1 MRHSNGAKIT
11 HELGG
16 SKRENKVMN
25 FLVTGGAGFI
35 GSNLVERL
43 LGRGD
48 SVRILDNFSTGKRE
62 NISGFEGD
70 VKVIEGDIRDIETVQ
85 RAMKGVDFCLHHAA
99 VTSVTRSIE
108 NPIDTS
114 EVNIEGTLK
123 VLLSAKELGGVKV
136 VYAGS
141 ASVYGNNPVLPR
153 REDLIPEPV
162 SPYAV
167 SKFSGECYCRMFYKT
182 FSIPVVI
189 LRYFNVFGKRQRENS
204 PYSAVIPKFIQ
215 AMREGEKPIIYGD
228 GSQTRDFTHVENVV
242 NAVLLACEKD
252 EANGEIFNIACGKK
266 VSINELLNCLSKLME
281 VETKPCYAE
290 EKPGDVKHSVAD
302 ISKASRVLGYKPE
315 TGLEEGL
322 KKTLGA
328 KR

>member
-1 MRHSNGAKIT
+1 MS
-11 HELGG
+11 
-16 SKRENKVMN
+16 KVMK

-62 NISGFEGD
+62 NISGFERD
-70 VKVIEGDIRDIETVQ
+70 VEVIEGDIRDIETVQ
-85 RAMKGVDFCLHHAA
+85 RAMKGVDFCLHQAA

-153 REDLIPEPV
+153 REDLVPEPV

-204 PYSAVIPKFIQ
+204 QYSAVIPKFIQ
-215 AMREGEKPIIYGD
+215 ALLEGEKPIIYGD

-266 VSINELLNCLSKLME
+266 VSINELLNCLSKLMQ
-281 VETKPCYAE
+281 VETKPGYAE
-290 EKPGDVKHSVAD
+290 ETPGDVKHSVAD

>member
-1 MRHSNGAKIT
+1 MK
-11 HELGG
+11 
-16 SKRENKVMN
+16 

-62 NISGFEGD
+62 NISGFERD
-70 VKVIEGDIRDIETVQ
+70 IEVIEGDIRDIETVQ
-85 RAMKGVDFCLHHAA
+85 RAMKGVDFCLHQAA

-153 REDLIPEPV
+153 REDLVPEPV

-204 PYSAVIPKFIQ
+204 QYSAVIPKFIQ
-215 AMREGEKPIIYGD
+215 ALLEGEKPIIYGD

-266 VSINELLNCLSKLME
+266 VSINELLNCLSKLMQ
-281 VETKPCYAE
+281 VETKPGYAE

-322 KKTLGA
+322 KKTLV
-328 KR
+328 

>member
-1 MRHSNGAKIT
+1 MK
-11 HELGG
+11 
-16 SKRENKVMN
+16 

-62 NISGFEGD
+62 NISGFERD
-70 VKVIEGDIRDIETVQ
+70 VEVIEGDIRDIETVQ
-85 RAMKGVDFCLHHAA
+85 RAMKGVDFCLHQAA

-153 REDLIPEPV
+153 REDLVPEPV

-189 LRYFNVFGKRQRENS
+189 LRYFNVFGKRQRGNS

-215 AMREGEKPIIYGD
+215 ALREGEKPIIYGN

-266 VSINELLNCLSKLME
+266 VSINELLNCLSKLMQ
-281 VETKPCYAE
+281 VETKPGYAE
-290 EKPGDVKHSVAD
+290 ETPGDVKHSVAD

>member
-1 MRHSNGAKIT
+1 M
-11 HELGG
+11 
-16 SKRENKVMN
+16 
-25 FLVTGGAGFI
+25 
-35 GSNLVERL
+35 ERL
-43 LGRGD
+43 LSRRD
-48 SVRILDNFSTGKRE
+48 SVRILDNFSSGKRE
-62 NISGFEGD
+62 NISRFERD
-70 VKVIEGDIRDIETVQ
+70 AEVIEGDIRDVETVH
-85 RAMKGVDFCLHHAA
+85 RAMKGVDFCLHQAA

-108 NPIDTS
+108 NPLDTS

-123 VLLSAKELGGVKV
+123 VLLSAKELGKVKV
-136 VYAGS
+136 VYASS

-153 REDLIPEPV
+153 REDLVPEPV

-167 SKFSGECYCRMFYKT
+167 SKFSGECYCRMFHET
-182 FSIPVVI
+182 FNLPVVI

-215 AMREGEKPIIYGD
+215 ALREAKKPLIYGD
-228 GSQTRDFTHVENVV
+228 GNQTRDFTYVENVV

-252 EANGEIFNIACGKK
+252 EVDGEIFNIACGKRT
-266 VSINELLNCLSKLME
+266 SINELLNCLSKIMQ
-281 VETKPCYAE
+281 VETKPAYADGR
-290 EKPGDVKHSVAD
+290 PGDVKHSEAD

-315 TGLEEGL
+315 IGLEEGL

>member
-1 MRHSNGAKIT
+1 MS
-11 HELGG
+11 
-16 SKRENKVMN
+16 KVMK

-62 NISGFEGD
+62 NISGFERD
-70 VKVIEGDIRDIETVQ
+70 VEVIEGDIRDIETVQ
-85 RAMKGVDFCLHHAA
+85 RAMKGVDFCLHQAA

-153 REDLIPEPV
+153 REDLVPEPV

-189 LRYFNVFGKRQRENS
+189 LRYFNVFGKRQRGNS

-215 AMREGEKPIIYGD
+215 ALREGEKPIIYGN

-266 VSINELLNCLSKLME
+266 VSINELLNCLSKLMQ
-281 VETKPCYAE
+281 VETKPGYAE
-290 EKPGDVKHSVAD
+290 ETPGDVKHSVAD

>member
-1 MRHSNGAKIT
+1 
-11 HELGG
+11 
-16 SKRENKVMN
+16 MN

-62 NISGFEGD
+62 NISGFERD
-70 VKVIEGDIRDIETVQ
+70 IEVIEGDIRDIETVQ
-85 RAMKGVDFCLHHAA
+85 RAMKGVDFCLHQAA

-153 REDLIPEPV
+153 REDLVPEPV

-167 SKFSGECYCRMFYKT
+167 SKFAGECYCRMFYET

-215 AMREGEKPIIYGD
+215 ALGEGEKPIIYGD

-266 VSINELLNCLSKLME
+266 VSINELLNCLSKLMQ
-281 VETKPCYAE
+281 VETKPGYAE

-322 KKTLGA
+322 KKLGA